1 MGDDSRQPDARAADA
16 KREAKQKKAFHVF
29 FWGGEVLKINL
40 YSLPNNQYCLRCKN
54 TVSTKKLL
62 LFSETWCSA
71 FDPSNIKNG
80 VLLLIKPKLY

>member
-16 KREAKQKKAFHVF
+16 KREAKQKKAFLVF
-29 FWGGEVLKINL
+29 FGGEVLKINL

-62 LFSETWCSA
+62 LFSETRCSA
-71 FDPSNIKNG
+71 FDPSNIKNV